1 MLIDEIKKANM
12 QALKDHDTVARAALS
27 VLVSK
32 YMLFNIENRKD
43 GKETTD
49 AEVVSL
55 IQKFIKE
62 LEEEKEMYVQ
72 GERAESVKEMDH
84 QLEVVNKFLPQM
96 MSEDDIKKIIGG
108 LTDKSIK
115 NVMTV
120 FKTKYA
126 GKVDMTLVA
135 KLAKSTN

>member
-115 NVMTV
+115 NVMTI